1 MMTLGDVKEYL
12 APFIN
17 GGMCADDPRVMR
29 TIDEAIERLVQ
40 KPTLAYKLLVRHIQ
54 MPLRGSYV
62 TLPRCVDK
70 IINARIDNSP
80 STGVFSKWYEFLDN
94 GPGPESDCSLG
105 LVDLGEVCTQFDNP
119 VETGAYLIV
128 SSDREEDA
136 GVQLHVRGTDINGR
150 EVRDAQDRLGE
161 FLDIPGGTS
170 ASKSYGLFSRVANI
184 RKPVT
189 AGYVFISAIDP
200 LTGEIFMLGHMAPAE
215 TVPSY
220 RRYQLN
226 GLGYKDDG
234 DPFCATLKAMVKLRP
249 VPLTH
254 DTDVLLVNNRP
265 ALKAMCQAIYFYD
278 SGDADKG
285 AAYEVIA
292 ERIMVDE
299 TINYSQGTDDTLNI
313 QVDSWGAGEVAP
325 LM

>member
-1 MMTLGDVKEYL
+1 MLTFADVKAYL
-12 APFIN
+12 APFVH
-17 GGMCADDPRVMR
+17 GGMCPDDPRVMR

-40 KPTLAYKLLVRHIQ
+40 KPNLTYKLLLRHIQ

-70 IINARIDNSP
+70 IINARIDNCAT
-80 STGVFSKWYEFLDN
+80 TGVFSKWYEFLEN

-128 SSDREEDA
+128 SSDRVEDA
-136 GVQLHVRGTDINGR
+136 GLQLHVRGTDINGR
-150 EVRDAQDRLGE
+150 EVRDEQNRLGE
-161 FLDIPGGTS
+161 FLDIPGGTV
-170 ASKSYGLFSRVANI
+170 ASKSYGLFSRVGNI

-200 LTGEIFMLGHMAPAE
+200 LTGEIFLLGHMAPAE

-220 RRYQLN
+220 RRYQIN
-226 GLGYKDDG
+226 GMGYDD
-234 DPFCATLKAMVKLRP
+234 DDEPYTATMKALVKLRP

-254 DTDVLLVNNRP
+254 DTDVLLVSNRP

-292 ERIMVDE
+292 ERILMDE
-299 TINYSQGTDDTLNI
+299 TANYSQGTKDTLNV
-313 QVDSWGAGEVAP
+313 QVEGWGLGEIAL